1 MNINT
6 YYQIKDT
13 LKPCKIEDLNNRKVP
28 YVANIS
34 WEEFEKNNKVF
45 DMGID
50 LDMKIEETGATI
62 IQVNYDSLTGC
73 FAVPIHDNDSSTN
86 HTFAFAIDERGIV
99 FINDD
104 GIAQNVIDKIKDS
117 KKWKFPSLERFIYDF
132 LEGIVTGDLILLE
145 NYEKEMEKMEDR
157 ILEGDLE
164 DIIERMVDIRG
175 ELLDIRLHYEQLIDL
190 GQELEEN
197 ENHFF
202 DESNLRFFRL
212 FIERVERLQHI
223 VTSLRDHSMQ
233 VRDLYQSKMDEKQN
247 RNMTLLTVIAT
258 IFMPITLLTGW
269 YGMNFEY
276 MPELSRPW
284 AYPAMVGVCILIII
298 TSLTI
303 FKKKKMI

>member
-1 MNINT
+1 MAKGK
-6 YYQIKDT
+6 YYQIRET
-13 LKPCKIEDLNNRKVP
+13 LNECSLKDLNNRDFP

-34 WEEFEKNNKVF
+34 WEEFEKNNNVF

-50 LDMKIEETGATI
+50 LDMRIEETGASI

-73 FAVPIHDNDSSTN
+73 FSVPIHDNDSSTF
-86 HTFAFAIDERGIV
+86 HTFAFAIDERGMVI
-99 FINDD
+99 INDD
-104 GIAQNVIDKIKDS
+104 GVATAVIEKIKES
-117 KKWKFPSLERFIYDF
+117 KKWKMPCLERFIYDF

-145 NYEKEMEKMEDR
+145 GYEKEMEKMEDG
-157 ILEGDLE
+157 ILEGNLE
-164 DIIERMVDIRG
+164 DIMERLVDIRG
-175 ELLDIRLHYEQLIDL
+175 ELLDIRLHYEQLIDI

-202 DESNLRFFRL
+202 DEKNLRFFRL
-212 FIERVERLQHI
+212 YIERVERLQHI

-247 RNMTLLTVIAT
+247 RNMTFLTVIAT

-276 MPELSRPW
+276 MPELSKPW
-284 AYPAMVGVCILIII
+284 AYPVLVGICMLVIA
-298 TSLTI
+298 TSLYI
-303 FKKKKMI
+303 FKKKKYI

>member
-1 MNINT
+1 MGK
-6 YYQIKDT
+6 YYQIRET
-13 LKPCKIEDLNNRKVP
+13 LKECTIEDLSNRKFP

-34 WEEFEKNNKVF
+34 WEEFENNIKIF

-50 LDMKIEETGATI
+50 LDMKSEEVGSTV

-86 HTFAFAIDERGIV
+86 NSVVFAIDERGIV

-104 GIAQNVIDKIKDS
+104 GIAQNLIDRIS
-117 KKWKFPSLERFIYDF
+117 VRKKWKFPCLERFIYDF
-132 LEGIVTGDLILLE
+132 LEGIVTGDLALLE

-157 ILEGDLE
+157 ILEGNLD
-164 DIIERMVDIRG
+164 DIMERMVDIRG
-175 ELLDIRLHYEQLIDL
+175 ELLDMRLHYEQLIDL

-233 VRDLYQSKMDEKQN
+233 VRDLYQSKMDERQN
-247 RNMTLLTVIAT
+247 RNMTFLTVIAT

-269 YGMNFEY
+269 YGMNFEH
-276 MPELSRPW
+276 MPELSKPW
-284 AYPAMVGVCILIII
+284 AYPTLIGVCILIIVV
-298 TSLTI
+298 SLII
-303 FKKKKMI
+303 FKKKKWI